1 MDSPSSSRDVQRV
14 YRVEK
19 FRVPEAA
26 RNELLE
32 RVLGIREFLRAQPG
46 CGPGNARR

>member
-14 YRVEK
+14 YRVDK

-26 RNELLE
+26 RNEFLE
-32 RVLGIREFLRAQPG
+32 RVLSIHEFLRAQPG
-46 CGPGNARR
+46 YGPGTARR